1 VLAQRR
7 GASGPKRDRI
17 PTYRLGG
24 PSAIDAPRKEPR
36 RYQIRPSEVALDL
49 EKLYQQLNE
58 EQFAAVTA
66 PPGPTLVIA
75 AAGSG
80 KTRVV
85 TYRVC
90 HLVAGGVPPERILLL
105 TFTNKAAAEMLERV
119 SQLGTVDSN
128 AIVGGTF
135 HRVAL
140 RMLRKHA
147 ELLGYPRDFTLLDQE
162 DARDVLK
169 LCIEELADEVPLHG
183 LKPAELQRVLSLSAN
198 TDRSPRHVLEE
209 LWPEL
214 DDYGYA
220 AERMAEEYAER
231 KLKLGAMDFDDLL
244 LQLRRLLQEHA
255 DVGDLY
261 AERFLHVLVDEYQD
275 TSKIQ
280 GDLVDLLAR
289 RHRNLMV
296 VGDDFQSIYSF
307 RGAHF
312 ENILSFPV
320 RYPEARI
327 FRLQTNYRST
337 PEILA
342 LANRT
347 IEQNVR
353 QYPKVLKAVRAQGE
367 MPALVPASGP
377 GEQAR
382 FVVSRIQDL
391 LSRGTDL
398 RDMAVLYRS
407 HFHSLELQV
416 ELTRAGI
423 PYLVRSGLRFFEQAH
438 VKDVVA
444 VLRVLYNPRDEI
456 SWSRVLKLLPR
467 IGQATAR
474 KIVDALRGAEFDLG
488 ALEGAA
494 RKAVPAKGREPYDK
508 FSELVRELR
517 SLSAPAAMI
526 EEVLHAELGS
536 LLLGRHENADRRED
550 DLEQLADYALRFGSL
565 EEFLS
570 DLALLSGT
578 TDDDPSKRGS
588 GDSLTLTTVHQA
600 KGLEWPVVFIIWLAE
615 GRFPS
620 ARSSGSQEDEE
631 EERRLFYV
639 AVTRARDELYL
650 CYPLMSYSA
659 RQGAVIHH
667 VSRFVKE
674 AGEEHFERWEVE
686 RPGWEL

>member
-1 VLAQRR
+1 VAR
-7 GASGPKRDRI
+7 ADPTEIESFKKRN
-17 PTYRLGG
+17 GG
-24 PSAIDAPRKEPR
+24 PLAIDAPRKEPR
-36 RYQIRPSEVALDL
+36 RYQIRPSEAALDL
-49 EKLYQQLNE
+49 EKLHRELNE
-58 EQFAAVTA
+58 EQLAAVTS

-90 HLVAGGVPPERILLL
+90 HLVANGVAPERILLL

-119 SQLGTVDSN
+119 TRLGAVDSA

-140 RMLRKHA
+140 RMLRRHA
-147 ELLGYPRDFTLLDQE
+147 EVLGYPREFTLLDQE

-169 LCIEELADEVPLHG
+169 LCLEELAEEVPMHG
-183 LKPAELQRVLSLSAN
+183 LKPAELQRVLSLAAN
-198 TDRSPRHVLEE
+198 TDRSPRKVLEE

-214 DDYGYA
+214 DDYGYG
-220 AERMAEEYAER
+220 AERLGEEYAER

-244 LQLRRLLQEHA
+244 LQLRRLLQEHPEA
-255 DVGDLY
+255 GELY

-280 GDLVDLLAR
+280 GDLVDLLAQ
-289 RHRNLMV
+289 RHKNLMV

-312 ENILSFPV
+312 ENILSFPR

-327 FRLQTNYRST
+327 YRLQTNYRST

-347 IEQNVR
+347 IEHNVR
-353 QYPKVLKAVRAQGE
+353 QYPKVLRAVRPSGE
-367 MPALVPASGP
+367 TPALVPASGP

-382 FVVSRIQDL
+382 FIVSRIQDL

-407 HFHSLELQV
+407 HFHSLEFQV

-444 VLRVLYNPRDEI
+444 VLRVLFSPRDEI
-456 SWSRVLKLLPR
+456 SWSRILKLLPR
-467 IGQATAR
+467 IGPATAR
-474 KIVDALRGAEFDLG
+474 KIVEALRGVEFALAG
-488 ALEGAA
+488 LEGPA
-494 RKAVPAKGREPYDK
+494 RKAVPAKGREP
-508 FSELVRELR
+508 FEGFCELMRELQAETRPAEMIQAILR
-517 SLSAPAAMI
+517 SDY
-526 EEVLHAELGS
+526 GS

-550 DLEQLADYALRFGSL
+550 DLEQLSDYALKFQSL

-570 DLALLSGT
+570 ELALLSGT
-578 TDDDPSKRGS
+578 TDDDPSRRGS
-588 GDSLTLTTVHQA
+588 DDSLTLTTVHQA
-600 KGLEWPVVFIIWLAE
+600 KGLEWPVVFLLWLVE

-620 ARSSGSQEDEE
+620 ARSSGTQEGEE

-667 VSRFVKE
+667 VSRFLKE
-674 AGEEHFERWEVE
+674 VGEEHYERWEVE